1 MNNNKKIL
9 YKFSE
14 FGLNGDARQFID
26 KLNEIIEKNSENYKN
41 FIVRLKNEA
50 DNDYSYSDSV
60 YDYSPV
66 LIVEAERKNEEK
78 A

>member
-41 FIVRLKNEA
+41 FVVRLKNEA